1 MELPL
6 PSSFGSTAVG
16 TSVTEAAAWLNAG
29 EAVGL
34 PTETVYGLAGN
45 ALDVEAVAKIFA
57 AKQRPS
63 FDPLLVHVASV
74 RQAEQLGNWP
84 EWALN
89 ALETLGGGPLTFVV
103 PKKAQVPDLVTS
115 GLPSVGIRIPR
126 HPLFVEVLNL
136 LDFPLAAPS
145 ANPFGYISP
154 TRAQHVVDQLNGRI
168 PYVLDGGPC
177 AVGVESTIV
186 DCTLDVPTVVR
197 HGGMALEQVES
208 LLGRSVAVRTHSTSR
223 PQAPGLLES
232 HYAPRIPLILVNE
245 KDPVEVPCGWAAI
258 GYHSIDHWIQ
268 VPKELTWILSP
279 SHSDQEAATRLF
291 ACLREADASGAQGMV
306 VSRAPEHGL
315 GRAIND
321 RLQRAA
327 HFG

>member
-1 MELPL
+1 MLT
-6 PSSFGSTAVG
+6 PSPPSFDATAVG
-16 TSVTEAAAWLNAG
+16 TSVDAAVAWLQAG
-29 EAVGL
+29 EAVAL

-45 ALDVEAVAKIFA
+45 ALDVQAVAKIFA

-63 FDPLLVHVASV
+63 FDPLLVHVGSV
-74 RQAEQLGNWP
+74 EEAMRYGDWP
-84 EWALN
+84 LWALK

-103 PKKAQVPDLVTS
+103 PKKALIPDLVTS

-126 HPLFVEVLNL
+126 HPLFLEVLNR

-154 TRAQHVVDQLNGRI
+154 TRAQHVVDQLGGRI
-168 PYVLDGGPC
+168 PYVLDGGDC

-197 HGGMALEQVES
+197 HGGMALEEVEA

-258 GYHSIDHWIQ
+258 GYHTIDHWIQ
-268 VPKELTWILSP
+268 VSPELRWILSP
-279 SHSDQEAATRLF
+279 SNSDQEAATRLF